1 VRHGRKQGSPPVKAT
16 DIDVVEL
23 YDAHMLN
30 YDAVKNWDFGSV
42 VQTYTERDSMLY
54 ALGIGIGADAMDDGQ
69 LRYVY
74 ERQLRTVPTMATVL
88 GSPGSWW
95 RDSRTGAN
103 WVKLVHGE
111 QSIRM
116 FNPLPASATVV
127 AHNRVLSITDKGAGK
142 GAIVV
147 IKREI
152 RNEASGE
159 LLAEVVHG
167 SFLRGDG
174 GYSEGGGQSD
184 PGPAA
189 LPAAPDSAPDLEVE
203 LATLEQQALI
213 YRLSGDYNPL
223 HADPDVARAAGF
235 ARPIL
240 HGLCTYGMAAHAVL
254 RAVTGYD
261 ASRIRAFAARFT
273 SPVYPGERIRF
284 QLWTRDSSTFHL
296 RARIDA
302 RDVVVLNNGIVELG

>member
-1 VRHGRKQGSPPVKAT
+1 
-16 DIDVVEL
+16 
-23 YDAHMLN
+23 MLN
-30 YDAVKNWDFGSV
+30 YDAVKNWEFGSV

-54 ALGIGIGADAMDDGQ
+54 ALGLGIGSDAVDAGQ
-69 LRYVY
+69 LQYVY
-74 ERQLRTVPTMATVL
+74 EKHLRTVPTMATVL
-88 GSPGSWW
+88 GSPGFWW
-95 RDSRTGAN
+95 RDTRTGVD

-111 QSIRM
+111 QAIRV
-116 FNPLPASATVV
+116 FKPLPTAATIVSQ
-127 AHNRVLSITDKGAGK
+127 NRVMSITDKGAGR
-142 GAIVV
+142 GAIAI

-152 RNEASGE
+152 RDQSSGE

-174 GYSEGGGQSD
+174 GYSESSGGGPAPSD
-184 PGPAA
+184 PSPPA
-189 LPAAPDSAPDLEVE
+189 LPAPPDSAPHLEVE

-223 HADPDVARAAGF
+223 HSDPDVARAAGF
-235 ARPIL
+235 KRPIL

-261 ASRIRAFAARFT
+261 AWRLRSFAVRFT
-273 SPVYPGERIRF
+273 APVFPGEIIRF
-284 QLWTRDSSTFHL
+284 QLWERDSSSFHL

-302 RDVVVLNNGIVELG
+302 RDAVVLNNGVVELV